1 MYIRDFHDG
10 SGDSVYVRLGDG
22 DAIFYNACG
31 HASVG
36 DASRNGADDNADVLF
51 CNTLS
56 YHVLHNVDDVSIHG
70 VTCF

>member
-10 SGDSVYVRLGDG
+10 SGDSVCVRLGDG

-36 DASRNGADDNADVLF
+36 DASRNGDDDNADAPLYNSLF
-51 CNTLS
+51 
-56 YHVLHNVDDVSIHG
+56 YHVLHSVDEVSTHD